1 MSGLSPQ
8 ITPARAPAAVLL
20 TTTWFPPPSNQAKL
34 FHLWA
39 LPLIE
44 ATSRSMTGRCS
55 LPERYILKLLPF
67 HWMYLMC
74 RTKLIISSR
83 YLLQFFFLWAKIGDL
98 SPVSTALQLPSCC
111 TWKHTQACTS
121 LQQSTRT
128 NHLRLVGLLVCSFS
142 HLLHLCHA
150 LSSAPT
156 QSCLDV
162 TCSCLQMTDVAFG
175 RVIFHRVCHSW
186 HCFLRWQLWTP
197 RCSASPPHILRRAH
211 SSPCPASPSPDLP

>member
-1 MSGLSPQ
+1 M
-8 ITPARAPAAVLL
+8 
-20 TTTWFPPPSNQAKL
+20 
-34 FHLWA
+34 
-39 LPLIE
+39 
-44 ATSRSMTGRCS
+44 
-55 LPERYILKLLPF
+55 
-67 HWMYLMC
+67 
-74 RTKLIISSR
+74 
-83 YLLQFFFLWAKIGDL
+83 
-98 SPVSTALQLPSCC
+98 STALQLPSCC
-111 TWKHTQACTS
+111 TWKHTQARTS

-156 QSCLDV
+156 QSCLDI

-211 SSPCPASPSPDLP
+211 SSPCPASPSPDLPWLFVLFVFCPQIWPQQPSLPLHWEKLCWDRAAGSSCKGNVAPTNQNPLPVKEPFCTSCQEWRNHLTGLNNNC